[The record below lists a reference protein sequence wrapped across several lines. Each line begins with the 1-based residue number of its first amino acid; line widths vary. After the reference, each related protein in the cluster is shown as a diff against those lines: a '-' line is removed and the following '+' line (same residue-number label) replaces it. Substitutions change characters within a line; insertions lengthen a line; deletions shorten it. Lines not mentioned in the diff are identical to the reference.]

1 MRLALL
7 ALFPLSVAG
16 AQSEWAVSAKP
27 VLDVA
32 GVDASGNEVFQNI
45 AGATRLPNGNLLV
58 ADKGSTSIRLIGADG
73 KLISSVGRQ
82 GSGPGEYRLIAA
94 ASPCGDSLL
103 VWAVEKTVMVG
114 ESGAAA
120 RDFALPS
127 DGSRMAPGLRVS
139 CAANGNFVYLTQ
151 PLARAVTPDGLMRMK
166 GAVVAADRGGKVLS
180 HIDSIPAGLWMRVGG
195 GAFPVPLAP
204 TTSAVTLGD
213 RIAIGVSDSARI
225 WIIAP
230 DGKRSTIA
238 VPSTP
243 RAPTDQEMADAIEDV
258 ADMAPVP
265 LRPRLLPELQKAIKP
280 ATLPAY
286 FGLYGDPDGVLWV
299 QQTPPGARRTD
310 LLAMTADGKVLA
322 RTIIPMAVTIY
333 EIGRDHIVA
342 SYDDANDETH
352 LVVFSLRKR

>member
-7 ALFPLSVAG
+7 ALLPLSIAG
-16 AQSEWAVSAKP
+16 AQSEWAVSP
-27 VLDVA
+27 RPIVDVT
-32 GVDASGNEVFQNI
+32 GVDAGGNVVFQNL
-45 AGATRLPNGNLLV
+45 AGATRLANGNLLV

-73 KLISSVGRQ
+73 KLIEAVGRQ

-114 ESGAAA
+114 ASGAAA
-120 RDFALPS
+120 REFALPS

-139 CAANGNFVYLTQ
+139 CAPNGNFVYLSQ
-151 PLARAVTPDGLMRMK
+151 PLAREEAPNGLMRMK
-166 GAVVAADRGGKVLS
+166 GAVVATDRAGKVLS
-180 HIDSIPAGLWMRVGG
+180 HVDSIPAGLWMRVGG

-213 RIAIGVSDSARI
+213 RIAIGVADSARI

-230 DGKRSTIA
+230 DGKRSTIT

-243 RAPTDQEMADAIEDV
+243 RAPTDQEMAGAIEDV

-265 LRPRLLPELQKAIKP
+265 LRPRLLPELQKATKP
-280 ATLPAY
+280 AMLPAY
-286 FGLYGDPDGVLWV
+286 FGLFGDPDGVLWV

-310 LLAMTADGKVLA
+310 LLAMAPDGRVLA
-322 RTIIPMAVTIY
+322 RAIIPMAVTIL
-333 EIGRDHIVA
+333 EIGREHILA
-342 SYDDANDETH
+342 SYDDANDEAH
-352 LVVFSLRKR
+352 LAVFSLRKR